1 MMSNW
6 PTFRRFGGQD
16 DACGEV
22 NLLELPDKQ
31 IQIVSATSRTNPS
44 ARLTRTLRLPPQAH
58 KTSTLCKYD
67 LNWEGSTYMQYRLD
81 DYARRHLAC
90 TVHKYS
96 DDGESEASFPTA
108 TGGP

>member
-1 MMSNW
+1 
-6 PTFRRFGGQD
+6 
-16 DACGEV
+16 
-22 NLLELPDKQ
+22 
-31 IQIVSATSRTNPS
+31 
-44 ARLTRTLRLPPQAH
+44 
-58 KTSTLCKYD
+58 
-67 LNWEGSTYMQYRLD
+67 MQYRLD